1 MIYLSFV
8 TPCHVVSKCF
18 FNIKVVCVK
27 PKLTFFI
34 GFLAVDVDRFVV
46 FIRVEENAPTFCL

>member
-27 PKLTFFI
+27 TKLTFFI
-34 GFLAVDVDRFVV
+34 GFLAVDVDGLIA
-46 FIRVEENAPTFCL
+46 FIRVEENASTFCL